1 MASATCWGCGLPR
14 QRGPAF
20 WLSVL
25 NELKQRG
32 VQDILFICADGL
44 TGLPQAIDA
53 AFPKAVHQTCVV
65 HLLRRALRFVSWA
78 DRKALSKALKAVYTA
93 PNEEAAE
100 AALAEVEATWGA
112 KYPSVAKTFRA
123 RWAEFVPFLSY
134 PPELRKMLYT
144 TNAIESLNAQLRK
157 ALRQRGVFPSEDAVF
172 KLLYLAIQNA
182 KLRFSTPI
190 NWNRTLAQLD
200 IYFEGRL
207 PA

>member
-1 MASATCWGCGLPR
+1 M
-14 QRGPAF
+14 
-20 WLSVL
+20 
-25 NELKQRG
+25 
-32 VQDILFICADGL
+32 
-44 TGLPQAIDA
+44 
-53 AFPKAVHQTCVV
+53 
-65 HLLRRALRFVSWA
+65 
-78 DRKALSKALKAVYTA
+78 KAVYTA

-123 RWAEFVPFLSY
+123 RWAEFIPCLSY

-182 KLRFSTPI
+182 KLRF
-190 NWNRTLAQLD
+190 RYCFAK
-200 IYFEGRL
+200 GRG
-207 PA
+207 AAK